1 MSHFYDE
8 IMRTTVR
15 LSDWL
20 MKAAKQAALEQNISL
35 TRLIEEAL
43 QEKLSGPHMPSRE
56 RSFQLVTIG
65 GHGLQPGVDLDD
77 SAALLDSM
85 EN

>member
-1 MSHFYDE
+1 MSHYYHML
-8 IMRTTVR
+8 MRTTVR

-43 QEKLSGPHMPSRE
+43 QEKLSGPHRPSRD
-56 RSFQLVTIG
+56 RSFQLVAVG
-65 GHGLQPGVDLDD
+65 GQGLQPGVDLDD
-77 SAALLDSM
+77 SAALLKAM
-85 EN
+85 ED